1 MMEDQGTPPDGGI
14 PPVSPPNDRSVT
26 LGKSP
31 VTDSIIECDDSPPP
45 TKINTPTRLL
55 PVKPVGSKTPEAR
68 RYNLLYQEL
77 KIKYRNQCK
86 TVEILSSEQA
96 DLKENL
102 KASEDKCKLLQ
113 DQLEKS
119 MEENTDLKQLVQQSE
134 ALKDQCEELTI
145 ITDPKESTKNDNV
158 SVNSSCTVTDC
169 AADNNKQKFEC
180 KGCRKY
186 FHYQC
191 TNLPAYQIAHFLTT
205 PNYRKYVCVNCTI
218 IPEGITKIVAKNRS
232 KGRQVEGSSLNQE
245 NSSNILKSLKAFLS
259 EQIGGI
265 ESNLNGMI
273 ESKFGENKKEISV
286 LNENLNKVRSPIIE
300 KDELVPATNA
310 TSWSSVVGKSAN
322 IKTLMREA
330 KNDEKV
336 EENEREKRSR
346 NIIIHGAE
354 EVGDSPEE
362 IKKEDAQYIS
372 EILNKIGSPVKP
384 NIITRLGEKS
394 IDKNRPIKIVLK
406 CKADKDSVMKNLGRL
421 KGTERFFGKISVK
434 DDYTTQERENIRQ
447 LTDRAKMQSN
457 ENPDR
462 IFKVRGDS
470 KNGWKVV
477 SFLRK

>member
-1 MMEDQGTPPDGGI
+1 
-14 PPVSPPNDRSVT
+14 
-26 LGKSP
+26 
-31 VTDSIIECDDSPPP
+31 
-45 TKINTPTRLL
+45 
-55 PVKPVGSKTPEAR
+55 
-68 RYNLLYQEL
+68 
-77 KIKYRNQCK
+77 
-86 TVEILSSEQA
+86 
-96 DLKENL
+96 
-102 KASEDKCKLLQ
+102 
-113 DQLEKS
+113 
-119 MEENTDLKQLVQQSE
+119 
-134 ALKDQCEELTI
+134 
-145 ITDPKESTKNDNV
+145 
-158 SVNSSCTVTDC
+158 
-169 AADNNKQKFEC
+169 
-180 KGCRKY
+180 
-186 FHYQC
+186 
-191 TNLPAYQIAHFLTT
+191 
-205 PNYRKYVCVNCTI
+205 
-218 IPEGITKIVAKNRS
+218 
-232 KGRQVEGSSLNQE
+232 
-245 NSSNILKSLKAFLS
+245 
-259 EQIGGI
+259 
-265 ESNLNGMI
+265 
-273 ESKFGENKKEISV
+273 
-286 LNENLNKVRSPIIE
+286 
-300 KDELVPATNA
+300 
-310 TSWSSVVGKSAN
+310 
-322 IKTLMREA
+322 MREA

-447 LTDRAKMQSN
+447 LTGRAKMQSN